1 VFYNLFT
8 SNIQKRK
15 ATVIVILTIKVTIK
29 IKSNLTKMKK
39 STMIFFLL
47 SCFMAAIAGSGEKP
61 GYKKDVMKAFELRM
75 SGKVDE
81 AKVQLEQ
88 VLAKDSTNAMAHYE
102 MARLNFYLLTG
113 GGGTSLDDVNVH
125 INKAVFYEP
134 DNVIYAYYYAII
146 GFMNA
151 YMGMEMG
158 QEDKLKDNV
167 IEACKRF
174 EKVISLKPEYVEP
187 MLYLVEIYGQL
198 PPEMGG
204 DSLKA
209 VYYADKL
216 ENADV
221 YFGARARL
229 TLSLHGTDQVTFWED
244 QIALNGRTPELLRQV
259 GIAFL
264 FKDNAEQ
271 AEKYFAEAM
280 KADASQNL
288 LMLDLGRYHVMKVM
302 QNKELAAKELPLA
315 KECFEK
321 YLNTKPEPIVPMKAY
336 TLGLMAR
343 TAMFSGNQDEGN
355 KLMEEA
361 NALDKYFS
369 KASGAPGQLLFEP
382 PDKTC
387 HHYFS
392 FFSPF

>member
-1 VFYNLFT
+1 
-8 SNIQKRK
+8 
-15 ATVIVILTIKVTIK
+15 
-29 IKSNLTKMKK
+29 MKK

-47 SCFMAAIAGSGEKP
+47 SFFIAVIAGNGEKH
-61 GYKKDVMKAFELRM
+61 GNKKDVMKAFELRI

-81 AKVQLEQ
+81 AKFLLEQ
-88 VLAKDSTNAMAHYE
+88 VIAKDSTNAMAHYE

-113 GGGTSLDDVNVH
+113 GGGVSLDDINTH
-125 INKAVFYEP
+125 INKAVSSDP
-134 DNVIYAYYYAII
+134 DNVIYAYYHAII

-151 YMGMEMG
+151 YMGMQMG
-158 QEDKLKDNV
+158 QENKLKENV
-167 IEACKRF
+167 IEACERF
-174 EKVISLKPEYVEP
+174 EKVISIKPDYVEP

-209 VYYADKL
+209 VYYAETLAKTD
-216 ENADV
+216 A
-221 YFGARARL
+221 YYGARARAAL
-229 TLSLHGTDQVTFWED
+229 LPTGTDLVKFWED
-244 QIALNGRTPELLRQV
+244 QIGLNGRTPEFLRQV
-259 GIAFL
+259 GIACL
-264 FKDNAEQ
+264 FNDNAEQ
-271 AEKYFAEAM
+271 AEMYFAEAM
-280 KADASQNL
+280 KADASENL

-302 QNKELAAKELPLA
+302 QDKELAAEELPLA

-321 YLNTKPEPIVPMKAY
+321 YLYTKPEPIVPMKAY

-343 TAMFSGNQDEGN
+343 IEMFSGNQEEGK

-382 PDKTC
+382 PDKIC

>member
-1 VFYNLFT
+1 
-8 SNIQKRK
+8 
-15 ATVIVILTIKVTIK
+15 
-29 IKSNLTKMKK
+29 MKK
-39 STMIFFLL
+39 LTLILFLPLFFLAVTF
-47 SCFMAAIAGSGEKP
+47 CKAENSGNR
-61 GYKKDVMKAFELRM
+61 DVKKAFELRL

-81 AKVQLEQ
+81 AKALLEDI
-88 VLAKDSTNAMAHYE
+88 LGKDSTNAMAHYE

-113 GGGTSLDDVNVH
+113 GGETTLDDVNVH

-134 DNVIYAYYYAII
+134 GNVIYAYYHAII

-174 EKVISLKPEYVEP
+174 EKVISLKPDYVEP

-216 ENADV
+216 VNADA

-229 TLSLHGTDQVTFWED
+229 TLSLQGIDQVTFWED

-302 QNKELAAKELPLA
+302 QNKELAATELPLA